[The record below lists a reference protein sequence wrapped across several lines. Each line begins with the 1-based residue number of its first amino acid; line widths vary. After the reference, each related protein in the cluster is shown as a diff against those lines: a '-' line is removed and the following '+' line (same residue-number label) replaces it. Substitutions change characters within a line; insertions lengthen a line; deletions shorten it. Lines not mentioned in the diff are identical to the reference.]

1 MRLINLGTLI
11 CFFLLA
17 SAPVLALA
25 KTNPECLKHLG
36 GTSYD
41 VDCYGGLTKDIQQ
54 DSERVYQKL
63 RNSIPVASKFRQL
76 LNEYMESQTTTEKF
90 CLLDKEAGTDWE
102 PSPSTDS
109 YNMWDAI
116 YAGCIYNTR
125 KIQNARLHSLLNLHN
140 EN

>member
-1 MRLINLGTLI
+1 MRLINFFVPFCL
-11 CFFLLA
+11 FFLA
-17 SAPVLALA
+17 GTSAIS
-25 KTNPECLKHLG
+25 KTNPECLQHLG

-41 VDCYGGLTKDIQQ
+41 VDCYIGLTKDIQN
-54 DSERVYQKL
+54 DSERVYKQL
-63 RNSIPVASKFRQL
+63 RDSIPVGSNFHQL
-76 LNEYMESQTTTEKF
+76 LDEYMASQTAAEKF

-102 PSPSTDS
+102 PSSSTDS

-125 KIQNARLHSLLNLHN
+125 KLQNIRLHSLLKLHN

>member
-1 MRLINLGTLI
+1 MQLIN
-11 CFFLLA
+11 FFVPLCLLLLVDTPA
-17 SAPVLALA
+17 MPE
-25 KTNPECLKHLG
+25 TNPECLRHLG

-41 VDCYGGLTKDIQQ
+41 VDCYVGLTKDIQK
-54 DSERVYQKL
+54 DSGRVYKQL
-63 RNSIPVASKFRQL
+63 QNSMPVGNKFRQL
-76 LNEYMESQTTTEKF
+76 LDEYMATQTAAEKF
-90 CLLDKEAGTDWE
+90 CLLDKEAGTDWK

-125 KIQNARLHSLLNLHN
+125 KLQNVRLHGLLKLHN